1 MSPEGLNLGLA
12 ARTNAESPDGLLN
25 IESRLC
31 YHPRSS
37 RGTQCPLQ
45 SGGEGDTALSDGSQN
60 GIDICA
66 SDHVVVI
73 IAAIGSDDGTQ
84 IGHTLNPNPKP

>member
-1 MSPEGLNLGLA
+1 M
-12 ARTNAESPDGLLN
+12 
-25 IESRLC
+25 
-31 YHPRSS
+31 
-37 RGTQCPLQ
+37 
-45 SGGEGDTALSDGSQN
+45 SDGSQN